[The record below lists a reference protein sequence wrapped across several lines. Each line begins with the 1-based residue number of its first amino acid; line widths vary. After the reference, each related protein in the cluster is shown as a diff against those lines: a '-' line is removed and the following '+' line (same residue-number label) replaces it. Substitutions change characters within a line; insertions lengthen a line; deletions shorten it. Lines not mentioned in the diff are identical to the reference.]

1 MIIWEYGGIYS
12 NMDSSP
18 NKFNVDSIEN
28 EDDAFFPINELGMPA
43 QYWFAASP
51 RHAVMYFRAKH
62 LLQTMAFGDDILNN
76 NATGTT
82 GSESFKTGFTLF
94 QQMKGIQTGGNAEG
108 ALYEGMHNR
117 SVKLVGLNGDSKKL
131 IIREGVKA
139 HFDAT
144 K

>member
-51 RHAVMYFRAKH
+51 RHAVMYFSAKH
-62 LLQTMAFGDDILNN
+62 LL
-76 NATGTT
+76 
-82 GSESFKTGFTLF
+82 
-94 QQMKGIQTGGNAEG
+94 
-108 ALYEGMHNR
+108 
-117 SVKLVGLNGDSKKL
+117 
-131 IIREGVKA
+131 
-139 HFDAT
+139 
-144 K
+144 